1 MQATA
6 GDWQEA
12 LVNTL
17 NTTGSAVIISVVVLL
32 GCFIPLLNTDLA
44 NTWGLGIYISQ
55 ALLIDVVTALTILP
69 MLVAW
74 LKPKFVFGEYQ

>member
-1 MQATA
+1 M
-6 GDWQEA
+6 
-12 LVNTL
+12 
-17 NTTGSAVIISVVVLL
+17 IVLL

-74 LKPKFVFGEYQ
+74 FRPKFVFGAYK

>member
-1 MQATA
+1 M
-6 GDWQEA
+6 WIP
-12 LVNTL
+12 N
-17 NTTGSAVIISVVVLL
+17 
-32 GCFIPLLNTDLA
+32 PLLNTDLA

-74 LKPKFVFGEYQ
+74 LKPKFVFGSYKN